1 MNTNMLEQ
9 LDKFKSYIGGLRFW
23 IIFASVVIVIAGL
36 KAASFLVNVLLLSAF
51 VTSICLPFLEFLK
64 KKKIP
69 ETLAII
75 IVILS
80 LIILS
85 GLMIT
90 IIGSSISSFIDK
102 TPYYEEKFHQFWTTT
117 FKWLSDYNLVN
128 QESFMKELHPKNF
141 FSVLG
146 GFLSGFGNVMTSL
159 LLVLIIFIFMI
170 FEASTYGR
178 KLKLI
183 SPVSFTQS
191 ADIRRRL
198 SKYFGIKFI
207 TSFATGL
214 LVTIGLLIMG
224 VDFPVL
230 WGFIAFVLNF
240 IPSIG
245 SFIAA
250 VPGVLLALIQLG
262 PFGGLITAIIY
273 FVINTLIGNIIE
285 PQLMGRSLGLSPVIV
300 FIAMVFWG
308 YVLGPVGMLFA
319 TPLMIVI
326 KIIFD
331 SRPVTK
337 DFGILLSDEHQIR
350 QMEKERQL

>member
-1 MNTNMLEQ
+1 MLEQ
-9 LDKFKSYIGGLRFW
+9 LDKYKSYIGGLRFW

-64 KKKIP
+64 RKKIP
-69 ETLAII
+69 ETPAVI

-80 LIILS
+80 LVILS
-85 GLMIT
+85 GLLIT

-102 TPYYEEKFHQFWTTT
+102 IPYYEEKFHTFWEAT
-117 FKWLSDYNLVN
+117 FTWLAKYNLAN
-128 QESFMKELHPKNF
+128 EETFMDELHPKNI

-183 SPVSFTQS
+183 NPVSFTQS

-207 TSFATGL
+207 TSFATGFF
-214 LVTIGLLIMG
+214 VAIALLIMG

-230 WGFIAFVLNF
+230 WGFLAFVLNF

-245 SFIAA
+245 SCIAA
-250 VPGVLLALIQLG
+250 VSGVLLAQIQLG
-262 PFGGLITAIIY
+262 PFGGLVTAIIY
-273 FVINTLIGNIIE
+273 FVINTIIGNIIE
-285 PQLMGRSLGLSPVIV
+285 PQLMGKSLGLSPVIV
-300 FIAMVFWG
+300 FISMVFWG

-331 SRPVTK
+331 SRHITR
-337 DFGILLSDEHQIR
+337 DFGILLSDEHEVR
-350 QMEKERQL
+350 QLEKERQL